1 MYACVPETGR
11 GFFEGVCTPSNA
23 TAYLHDPPLPLD
35 SGIDSGRRT
44 LAAIAV
50 RAYAGPGKA
59 PFENPLQGTSVYK
72 PAAGHYN
79 SGKCFIVIFGYS
91 PSMEGVGSQGSAW
104 HIPPSKLFYSEAMAL
119 R

>member
-44 LAAIAV
+44 LAAISV
-50 RAYAGPGKA
+50 RAYAGPGKRLSRI
-59 PFENPLQGTSVYK
+59 PFK
-72 PAAGHYN
+72 
-79 SGKCFIVIFGYS
+79 
-91 PSMEGVGSQGSAW
+91 
-104 HIPPSKLFYSEAMAL
+104 AL
-119 R
+119 RYISPLLDTTTPASASL

>member
-1 MYACVPETGR
+1 MYAYISENGG

-44 LAAIAV
+44 LAAISV

-79 SGKCFIVIFGYS
+79 SGKCFIVIFGCS
-91 PSMEGVGSQGSAW
+91 PSVEGVGS
-104 HIPPSKLFYSEAMAL
+104 
-119 R
+119 